1 MAKAKTHTASDVM
14 SENGSIVFGQVCESM
29 KLVHKY
35 LKKLGIDV
43 KWKDDKFDEATGLAL
58 LVAQNQLH
66 VFDFIE
72 GGGFNSDSSRYKQGS
87 TVVIR
92 TGAKFYSDEN
102 AEEPAGVI
110 SLPTSGILKM
120 NSENNYG
127 NYYDSNGE
135 LQFGVQSLNPLKITL
150 LPSPLEDSASSIASI
165 LGKSNNNKVSAS
177 GNLIN
182 TVSQDTSKY
191 GKKYGGY
198 QAYSIVYL
206 RKDDVCPSFSDM
218 MISDNFTKIM
228 KAGEIVSQGIDII
241 NDVTDIGSKAAEFLP
256 DECKALKDFLKDTD
270 GEYSLFD
277 SENKKKEELRKQMLA
292 KNNKEIKPMTFNQNG
307 MFIKNLITDTMI
319 YIPFRPDSVD
329 ESYTVNWEEAN
340 TRGSSHQV
348 FGYESTTGSA
358 PSLNFEFDVG
368 ALASY
373 LTKNFTRSEEFEYTE
388 NTVDLD
394 GQTINGIEQIALDGE
409 RGFIDGSLL
418 LDSEN
423 ATYGKTSLKTIAN
436 ISDEIF
442 QIVNDYINA
451 LKALAYPKYTNGIVT
466 PPSCYVSIANNF
478 RFVAICTAVNISHK
492 GPMYIKRPNNYLEQ
506 TSPGDTRIL
515 AGQQIYMNYSV
526 TLNFN
531 KISNQDFSADTVEV
545 YGDNWSGGQSVLD
558 SGNQI

>member
-1 MAKAKTHTASDVM
+1 MATAKTHTASDVM
-14 SENGSIVFGQVCESM
+14 SEKGSIVFGQVCESM
-29 KLVHKY
+29 KLVHKF
-35 LKKLGIDV
+35 LKKLGINV
-43 KWKDDKFDEATGLAL
+43 KWKDDEFDEATGLAL

-66 VFDFIE
+66 VFDFIA
-72 GGGFNSDSSRYKQGS
+72 GGGFNSDSSRYKKGS

-135 LQFGVQSLNPLKITL
+135 LQFGVQSINPLKVTL

-177 GNLIN
+177 GKLID
-182 TVSQDTSKY
+182 TASQDASKY

-198 QAYSIVYL
+198 QAYSTVYL

-218 MISDNFTKIM
+218 MVSDNLTKIM
-228 KAGEIVSQGIDII
+228 KAGEIVSQGIEII
-241 NDVTDIGSKAAEFLP
+241 NDVTDIGSKASEFLP
-256 DECKALKDFLKDTD
+256 DECKELKDFLKDTD
-270 GEYSLFD
+270 SEYSLFD
-277 SENKKKEELRKQMLA
+277 SENKRKEDLRKQMLA

-373 LTKNFTRSEEFEYTE
+373 LTKNFTHSEEFKYNDE
-388 NTVDLD
+388 NEITDSVLSDDRGWLD
-394 GQTINGIEQIALDGE
+394 PQ
-409 RGFIDGSLL
+409 LL
-418 LDSEN
+418 LESKN
-423 ATYGKTSLKTIAN
+423 ANSQDQFLVDRNVSVN

-506 TSPGDTRIL
+506 SSPGDTRIL
-515 AGQQIYMNYSV
+515 AGQQIYMNYSI

-545 YGDNWSGGQSVLD
+545 YGDNWTGGQSVLD
-558 SGNQI
+558 SGQQI

>member
-1 MAKAKTHTASDVM
+1 
-14 SENGSIVFGQVCESM
+14 
-29 KLVHKY
+29 
-35 LKKLGIDV
+35 
-43 KWKDDKFDEATGLAL
+43 
-58 LVAQNQLH
+58 
-66 VFDFIE
+66 
-72 GGGFNSDSSRYKQGS
+72 
-87 TVVIR
+87 
-92 TGAKFYSDEN
+92 
-102 AEEPAGVI
+102 
-110 SLPTSGILKM
+110 
-120 NSENNYG
+120 
-127 NYYDSNGE
+127 
-135 LQFGVQSLNPLKITL
+135 
-150 LPSPLEDSASSIASI
+150 
-165 LGKSNNNKVSAS
+165 
-177 GNLIN
+177 
-182 TVSQDTSKY
+182 
-191 GKKYGGY
+191 
-198 QAYSIVYL
+198 
-206 RKDDVCPSFSDM
+206 
-218 MISDNFTKIM
+218 M